1 MQTYDI
7 YVKGRTIY
15 ANSADMALV
24 RTSVGVD
31 QVHVLFDNIEW
42 LGFPVS
48 VTFAQGGD
56 AVTRVLAVTEVTDSE
71 WRAEGTM
78 TVPYEV
84 VDMVG
89 PIWVTIHG
97 TDEDGNRIIT
107 AKGAPLRVEEEG
119 YAGEGIAPSET
130 VTPSELEQAYA
141 LAMEAVNQAAS
152 LVENL
157 RNQIDD
163 IVSGARDDITRIYG
177 NGYGPATKWE
187 LGLIKVGEGLS
198 IAPDGT
204 LTGHGGMTKGQLETM
219 QMLVSLANGIADFDY
234 DNGSV
239 SGVSVRQS
247 VLPVATDDSLGIV
260 KTDGVTTYMDDDGT
274 LHAYTITTVPTATAE
289 SAGGVMPDGVTT
301 TVGDGGVMSV
311 LEMDDET
318 IDALTPFK
326 DILPDTDSEGY

>member
-7 YVKGRTIY
+7 YVKGRGVY
-15 ANSADMALV
+15 ANSLDMTLV

-31 QVHVLFDNIEW
+31 QIHVLFDNAEW
-42 LGFPVS
+42 LGFPIS
-48 VTFAQGGD
+48 VTFSQGRES
-56 AVTRVLAVTEVTDSE
+56 VTVVMKVTEVVDSC
-71 WRAEGTM
+71 WRAEGT
-78 TVPYEV
+78 VVIPYEV
-84 VDMVG
+84 IDMVG

-97 TDEDGNRIIT
+97 VDENGNRIIT
-107 AKGAPLRVEEEG
+107 AKGSPLMVEEAG
-119 YAGEGIAPSET
+119 YTGEGIAPSET

-141 LAMEAVNQAAS
+141 LAMDAVNQAAS

-163 IVSGARDDITRIYG
+163 IVLGARDDITRIYG

-204 LTGHGGMTKGQLETM
+204 LTGNGGMTKGQLETM
-219 QMLVSLANGIADFDY
+219 QMLVSLANGLATFDY
-234 DNGSV
+234 GDGSV
-239 SGVSVRQS
+239 SGVSVKPG
-247 VLPVATDDSLGIV
+247 VLPVATDTSLGIV
-260 KTDGVTTYMDDDGT
+260 QTDGVTTYMDDDGT
-274 LHAYTITTVPTATAE
+274 LHAYTITTVPTATIE
-289 SAGGVMPDGVTT
+289 SVGGVMPDGVTT
-301 TVGDGGVMSV
+301 TVNEAGAMSV

-318 IDALTPFK
+318 VDALTPFK